1 MTKTSGKTFKCNHC
15 KTQEYIPEGE
25 FGLKTA
31 QIKSILCPICMS
43 KGHKYKMKEVKNE
56 MQT

>member
-1 MTKTSGKTFKCNHC
+1 MKPGKTFICPKC
-15 KTQEYIPEGE
+15 KTIEYIPENE

-43 KGHKYKMKEVKNE
+43 KGHSYKMKEVLE
-56 MQT
+56 